1 MQLLNAANAK
11 KTAEKDVERMQL
23 ELRDSQAE
31 ATRLGQKA
39 EHAQQMLQEARREA
53 ETAREKAASASL
65 SLERAQLQN
74 DQDTLALQRQAA
86 SSAEEQ
92 MERIRQL
99 HQELK
104 DVREE
109 QSQERA
115 AHKSALSL
123 AREEVK
129 THGQMR
135 GEINMQLDRHKVQLE
150 ALTLHNEILAG
161 LRRERE
167 AKAAAAA
174 ASIAEGGDE
183 EGTSVVVGTGEE
195 GVDGGVPAEPE
206 PPASRDGTSQRETDS
221 KGGSRAGSRAG
232 ISRAGDRA
240 ISLNHAPEAQPPAV
254 VAELTRSERRVNEM
268 LEMNRGLVEAYW
280 RIRLLAEEA
289 SRLGQPLSLPSH
301 EELSLQALVLPGA
314 AGRRSVPSE
323 LEKALQKEKDTL
335 AMQYEQCQMERNV
348 AQRALQ
354 EASATQH
361 RELASLVA
369 ELSSFRHQAAIHEE
383 RAERLQQRVLDLE
396 EAVPAAK
403 NDELVARLRK
413 TQEELIYALRQL
425 QAEGALDPLP
435 ASALEP
441 MKQYS
446 PPPPPRP
453 PSKGLRSHG
462 SHGSH
467 GSRGGSG
474 GSGGSE
480 RLVVDERT
488 KRENEQ
494 LREQIGNLE
503 AQLDLA
509 GAGAG
514 RTAAGVGGG
523 GASADVRMLRLQV
536 SELEGYQVKL
546 ERERSELARRAAA
559 AEAQLASMQQYIE
572 LNLTKYQQEI
582 QRLRQQIAEGGGKT
596 NGGRPGLLPDIDV
609 GGQRSRVSSRG

>member
-1 MQLLNAANAK
+1 M
-11 KTAEKDVERMQL
+11 
-23 ELRDSQAE
+23 
-31 ATRLGQKA
+31 
-39 EHAQQMLQEARREA
+39 
-53 ETAREKAASASL
+53 
-65 SLERAQLQN
+65 
-74 DQDTLALQRQAA
+74 
-86 SSAEEQ
+86 
-92 MERIRQL
+92 
-99 HQELK
+99 
-104 DVREE
+104 
-109 QSQERA
+109 
-115 AHKSALSL
+115 
-123 AREEVK
+123 
-129 THGQMR
+129 
-135 GEINMQLDRHKVQLE
+135 
-150 ALTLHNEILAG
+150 
-161 LRRERE
+161 
-167 AKAAAAA
+167 
-174 ASIAEGGDE
+174 
-183 EGTSVVVGTGEE
+183 
-195 GVDGGVPAEPE
+195 
-206 PPASRDGTSQRETDS
+206 
-221 KGGSRAGSRAG
+221 
-232 ISRAGDRA
+232 
-240 ISLNHAPEAQPPAV
+240 
-254 VAELTRSERRVNEM
+254 
-268 LEMNRGLVEAYW
+268 
-280 RIRLLAEEA
+280 
-289 SRLGQPLSLPSH
+289 
-301 EELSLQALVLPGA
+301 LPGA

-335 AMQYEQCQMERNV
+335 AMQYEHCQMERNV
-348 AQRALQ
+348 AQRALH

-441 MKQYS
+441 MKRYS

-462 SHGSH
+462 SH
-467 GSRGGSG
+467 GGSG

-494 LREQIGNLE
+494 LREQIANLE

-514 RTAAGVGGG
+514 RAAVGAGGG

-572 LNLTKYQQEI
+572 LNLAKYQHEI
-582 QRLRQQIAEGGGKT
+582 RRLRQQIAEGGDKT
-596 NGGRPGLLPDIDV
+596 NGARPGLLPDIDV

>member
-1 MQLLNAANAK
+1 MHVQLLNAANAK

-53 ETAREKAASASL
+53 EAAREKASSASL

-92 MERIRQL
+92 LERIRQL
-99 HQELK
+99 QQELK

-109 QSQERA
+109 QTQERA

-135 GEINMQLDRHKVQLE
+135 GEINMQLDRHKEQLE
-150 ALTLHNEILAG
+150 ALTVHNEILAG

-174 ASIAEGGDE
+174 ASIAEGDEAGTGD
-183 EGTSVVVGTGEE
+183 VVGTVEE

-206 PPASRDGTSQRETDS
+206 PPASRNGTSQRETHS
-221 KGGSRAGSRAG
+221 KGASRAA
-232 ISRAGDRA
+232 SRAGDRA
-240 ISLNHAPEAQPPAV
+240 VTLNHAPEAQPPAV
-254 VAELTRSERRVNEM
+254 VAELTRFERRVNEM

-335 AMQYEQCQMERNV
+335 AMQYEHCQMERNV
-348 AQRALQ
+348 AQRALH

-467 GSRGGSG
+467 GGSG

-494 LREQIGNLE
+494 LREQIANLE

-514 RTAAGVGGG
+514 RAAVDAGGG

-572 LNLTKYQQEI
+572 LNLAKYQHEI
-582 QRLRQQIAEGGGKT
+582 RRLRQQIAEGGGKT

>member
-1 MQLLNAANAK
+1 
-11 KTAEKDVERMQL
+11 
-23 ELRDSQAE
+23 
-31 ATRLGQKA
+31 
-39 EHAQQMLQEARREA
+39 
-53 ETAREKAASASL
+53 
-65 SLERAQLQN
+65 
-74 DQDTLALQRQAA
+74 
-86 SSAEEQ
+86 
-92 MERIRQL
+92 
-99 HQELK
+99 
-104 DVREE
+104 
-109 QSQERA
+109 
-115 AHKSALSL
+115 
-123 AREEVK
+123 VK

-135 GEINMQLDRHKVQLE
+135 GEINMQLDRHKEQLE
-150 ALTLHNEILAG
+150 ALTVHNEILAG

-174 ASIAEGGDE
+174 ASIAEGDEAGTGD
-183 EGTSVVVGTGEE
+183 VVGTVVE

-206 PPASRDGTSQRETDS
+206 PPASRNGTSQRETHS
-221 KGGSRAGSRAG
+221 KGASRAA
-232 ISRAGDRA
+232 SRAGDRA
-240 ISLNHAPEAQPPAV
+240 VTLNHAPEAQPPAV
-254 VAELTRSERRVNEM
+254 VAELTRYERRVNEM

-335 AMQYEQCQMERNV
+335 AMQYEHCQMERNV
-348 AQRALQ
+348 AQRALH

-425 QAEGALDPLP
+425 QAEGMLDPLP

-441 MKQYS
+441 MKRYS

-462 SHGSH
+462 SH
-467 GSRGGSG
+467 GGSG

-494 LREQIGNLE
+494 LREQIANLE

-514 RTAAGVGGG
+514 RAAVGAGGG

-572 LNLTKYQQEI
+572 LNLAKYQHEI
-582 QRLRQQIAEGGGKT
+582 RRLRQQIAEGGDKT
-596 NGGRPGLLPDIDV
+596 NGARPGLLPDIDV